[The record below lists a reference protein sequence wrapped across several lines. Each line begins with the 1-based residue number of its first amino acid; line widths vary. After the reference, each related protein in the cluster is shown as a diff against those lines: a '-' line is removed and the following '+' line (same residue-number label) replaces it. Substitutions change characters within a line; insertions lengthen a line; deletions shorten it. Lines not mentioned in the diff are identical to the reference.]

1 MITVVG
7 AVLGQVAAGMLI
19 FRLAHVGMVNPPPS
33 HMGGTGHQ
41 LLEAHI
47 TEKLGDDIVGLLVKA
62 DVEVACDDRQS
73 VEAHQL
79 LQILDHLLLAPPSRP
94 VENIS

>member
-1 MITVVG
+1 MISVVRTILVDVG
-7 AVLGQVAAGMLI
+7 TSQLSLWVPQ
-19 FRLAHVGMVNPPPS
+19 VGMVNHS
-33 HMGGTGHQ
+33 SCHMGGTGHQ